1 MCLPLL
7 TPSLPAP
14 TPACACFLSSWES
27 KKEHL
32 QTLEINIM
40 KPSLLPCLVFL
51 WMLLLL
57 PALGG
62 TKNKYYPG
70 ELLLEE
76 CWGQP
81 KANDCT
87 KKCSRTFKC
96 VYRNHTCCWTYCGNI
111 CAENGKFFERKK

>member
-1 MCLPLL
+1 MKPLL
-7 TPSLPAP
+7 
-14 TPACACFLSSWES
+14 
-27 KKEHL
+27 
-32 QTLEINIM
+32 
-40 KPSLLPCLVFL
+40 LLFAVLLC
-51 WMLLLL
+51 MLLL

-62 TKNKYYPG
+62 NKKKKYSQG

-87 KKCSRTFKC
+87 KRCSRTFKC

-111 CAENGKFFERKK
+111 CAEIGKFFERKK